1 MKNQQPPRIE
11 PGPLTL
17 VVSALPRELHVWPP
31 GIYTPYV
38 GYIHVHVYNPHRGVH
53 VHVYL
58 NNGRVCIMY
67 MYVSMESHRGEC
79 CITTVLSTV
88 MFCHCSV
95 CSHKGFTRACICMY
109 TYERMHIHT
118 YTLIV
123 VL

>member
-1 MKNQQPPRIE
+1 MYGHQVYIPPMW
-11 PGPLTL
+11 
-17 VVSALPRELHVWPP
+17 V
-31 GIYTPYV
+31 IYMYM
-38 GYIHVHVYNPHRGVH
+38 YITHIGGVH

-58 NNGRVCIMY
+58 NNGRVCTMY
-67 MYVSMESHRGEC
+67 MYVSMESHSGEC

-95 CSHKGFTRACICMY
+95 CSHKGFTCACICMY